1 MTGAHGGSR
10 WTDELLNKKRKQG
23 DKLADDAVGELLK
36 RGDVQAVNDLM
47 RDLVSNDQLEP
58 TGLPVEIQKY
68 LAATPPVLPAWADPA
83 KIERGQKL
91 FEALGLQISLCLF
104 CASLPSAYAAAK
116 GVKVLARTAQ
126 LETNTR
132 RRIMETGQFLMNVLA
147 VGSFEPQGKG
157 FRTIEHVRLMHAAVR
172 KMIEGR
178 NAQRP
183 GFWDPNWGIPIN
195 QEDLVGTML
204 SFSCVPV
211 ESLPRLGVDVSTD
224 DKEAYL
230 HLWNVIAH
238 LLGVDDDLRV
248 EGIDDAT
255 ALVETIRRRQFRASP
270 EGREMTAALMELLDE
285 MTPGHEFDKTIPP
298 LIRHL
303 AGDTTADMLAVPPS
317 KFTDDLGRVT
327 RITNWFWV
335 RIFGK
340 SLRNSPRYQLV
351 SDLVRPFGRE
361 LMLGLFALQRGG
373 ERAAFDIPTHLA
385 SKWELSP

>member
-1 MTGAHGGSR
+1 MAGAHGGSR
-10 WTDELLNKKRKQG
+10 WTDELLDKKRQQG
-23 DKLADDAVGELLK
+23 DQLADDAVEELLK
-36 RGDVQAVNDLM
+36 RGDVQAVNELM
-47 RDLVSNDQLEP
+47 RNLVSNDQLVP
-58 TGLPVEIQKY
+58 KDLPVEIQKY
-68 LAATPPVLPAWADPA
+68 LAQNLALPAWADPV

-91 FEALGLQISLCLF
+91 FETLGLQISLCLF

-116 GVKVLARTAQ
+116 VVKVLARTAQ

-132 RRIMETGQFLMNVLA
+132 RRIMETGQFLINVLA

-157 FRTIEHVRLMHAAVR
+157 FRTIQHVRLMHAAVR

-178 NAQRP
+178 KTQRP

-195 QEDLVGTML
+195 QEDLAGTML
-204 SFSCVPV
+204 SFSYVPV

-285 MTPGHEFDKTIPP
+285 MTPGHEFDETIPP

-303 AGDTTADMLAVPPS
+303 AGDDVADMLAVPPS
-317 KFTDDLGRVT
+317 KFTDDLGRLAQVA
-327 RITNWFWV
+327 NWFWV
-335 RIFGK
+335 RAFGK

-373 ERAAFDIPTHLA
+373 VRAAFDIPDHLA
-385 SKWELSP
+385 RKWDLSA

>member
-1 MTGAHGGSR
+1 
-10 WTDELLNKKRKQG
+10 
-23 DKLADDAVGELLK
+23 
-36 RGDVQAVNDLM
+36 
-47 RDLVSNDQLEP
+47 
-58 TGLPVEIQKY
+58 LPVEIQKY

>member
-1 MTGAHGGSR
+1 MAGAHGGSR
-10 WTDELLNKKRKQG
+10 WTDELLNEKRLQG
-23 DKLADDAVGELLK
+23 DQLADDAVDELFK
-36 RGDVQAVNDLM
+36 RGDVQAVNNLM
-47 RDLVSNDQLEP
+47 RGLVSNDQLVP
-58 TGLPVEIQKY
+58 AGLPVEIQKY
-68 LAATPPVLPAWADPA
+68 LAATPLALPPWADQA

-116 GVKVLARTAQ
+116 GVKVLSRTAQ

-132 RRIMETGQFLMNVLA
+132 RRIMETGQFLINVLA
-147 VGSFEPQGKG
+147 VGSFEPQGQG
-157 FRTIEHVRLMHAAVR
+157 FRTIQHVRLMHAAVR

-178 NAQRP
+178 NTQRP
-183 GFWDPNWGIPIN
+183 GLWDPNWGIPIN
-195 QEDLVGTML
+195 QEDLAGTML
-204 SFSCVPV
+204 SFSYVPV

-248 EGIDDAT
+248 DGIDDAT

-285 MTPGHEFDKTIPP
+285 LTPGQEFDKTIPP

-303 AGDTTADMLAVPPS
+303 AGDTIADMLAVPPS
-317 KFTDDLGRVT
+317 KFTDDLGRLT
-327 RITNWFWV
+327 RIGNWFWV

-373 ERAAFDIPTHLA
+373 VRAAFDIPDHLA
-385 SKWELSP
+385 KRWELSP

>member
-1 MTGAHGGSR
+1 MTGAPGGSR

-91 FEALGLQISLCLF
+91 FEALGLPISLCLF

-157 FRTIEHVRLMHAAVR
+157 FRTIQHVRLMHAAVR
-172 KMIEGR
+172 QLIEIHASQRAGR
-178 NAQRP
+178 
-183 GFWDPNWGIPIN
+183 WDPNWGVPMN
-195 QEDLVGTML
+195 QEDLV
-204 SFSCVPV
+204 
-211 ESLPRLGVDVSTD
+211 
-224 DKEAYL
+224 
-230 HLWNVIAH
+230 
-238 LLGVDDDLRV
+238 
-248 EGIDDAT
+248 
-255 ALVETIRRRQFRASP
+255 
-270 EGREMTAALMELLDE
+270 
-285 MTPGHEFDKTIPP
+285 
-298 LIRHL
+298 
-303 AGDTTADMLAVPPS
+303 
-317 KFTDDLGRVT
+317 
-327 RITNWFWV
+327 
-335 RIFGK
+335 
-340 SLRNSPRYQLV
+340 
-351 SDLVRPFGRE
+351 
-361 LMLGLFALQRGG
+361 
-373 ERAAFDIPTHLA
+373 
-385 SKWELSP
+385 

>member
-10 WTDELLNKKRKQG
+10 WTYELLDKKRQQG
-23 DKLADDAVGELLK
+23 DPLADDAVEELFK
-36 RGDVQAVNDLM
+36 RGNVQAVNDLM
-47 RDLVSNDQLEP
+47 RNLVSNDQLVP
-58 TGLPVEIQKY
+58 KDLPVEIQKY
-68 LAATPPVLPAWADPA
+68 FAATPPVLPAWADPA
-83 KIERGQKL
+83 KIEHGQKL
-91 FEALGLQISLCLF
+91 FETLGLQISLCLF

-132 RRIMETGQFLMNVLA
+132 RRIMETGQFLMNVL
-147 VGSFEPQGKG
+147 VVDSFKPQGKG
-157 FRTIEHVRLMHAAVR
+157 FRTIQHVRLMHAAVR

-178 NAQRP
+178 KIQRP
-183 GFWDPNWGIPIN
+183 GFWDPNWGVPIN
-195 QEDLVGTML
+195 QEDLAGTML
-204 SFSCVPV
+204 SFSYVPV

-238 LLGVDDDLRV
+238 LLGVDDDVRV

-255 ALVETIRRRQFRASP
+255 ALVKAIRRRQFRASP
-270 EGREMTAALMELLDE
+270 EGREMAAALMELLDE
-285 MTPGHEFDKTIPP
+285 MTPLREFDKTIPP

-303 AGDTTADMLAVPPS
+303 AGDEIADMLAVPPS
-317 KFTDDLGRVT
+317 KFTDDLGRLTQVV
-327 RITNWFWV
+327 NWFWKLA
-335 RIFGK
+335 FGK

-351 SDLVRPFGRE
+351 FDLVHPFGHE

-373 ERAAFDIPTHLA
+373 VRAAFDIPDHLA
-385 SKWELSP
+385 RKWELSS